1 MLLKEVAQEVLESL
15 LTRKFKFKSAIRSN
29 TRAASRCRLV
39 RTVELYPEKVY
50 GPSWGT
56 TEEEEEGDGM
66 ASVQAIVF
74 TPSSTFIAGRV
85 LAYQQRHPLSYASA
99 PAADRK
105 SVAYRIRVKY

>member
-50 GPSWGT
+50 GPS
-56 TEEEEEGDGM
+56 
-66 ASVQAIVF
+66 
-74 TPSSTFIAGRV
+74 
-85 LAYQQRHPLSYASA
+85 
-99 PAADRK
+99 
-105 SVAYRIRVKY
+105 